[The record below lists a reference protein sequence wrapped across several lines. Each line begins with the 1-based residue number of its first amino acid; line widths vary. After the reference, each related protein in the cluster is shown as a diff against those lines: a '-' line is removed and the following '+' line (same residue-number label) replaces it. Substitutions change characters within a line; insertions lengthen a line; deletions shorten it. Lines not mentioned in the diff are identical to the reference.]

1 MSDMS
6 EIIKESLDGI
16 KSFADPQNVI
26 GDPIQT
32 PSGVTIIP
40 ISKLTVGFAG
50 GGADYGQKKL
60 THTQNFGC
68 ATGTGVSVTPIAFL
82 TVAPDSTVNIISIN
96 DEKTTSDRFITM
108 IERSPEIIERIKH
121 VMS

>member
-16 KSFADPQNVI
+16 KSFADSEKIV
-26 GDPIQT
+26 GDAIHT

-60 THTQNFGC
+60 SHAQNFGC
-68 ATGTGVSVTPIAFL
+68 AAGTGVSVTPIAFL
-82 TVAPDSTVNIISIN
+82 TVTPDSTISIIPIN

-108 IERSPEIIERIKH
+108 IERSPEIIERIKNI
-121 VMS
+121 MS

>member
-16 KSFADPQNVI
+16 KVFADPKKII
-26 GDPIQT
+26 GDVIQT

-50 GGADYGQKKL
+50 GGADFGQKKL
-60 THTQNFGC
+60 SHTQNFGC
-68 ATGTGVSVTPIAFL
+68 ASGTGVSVTPIAFL
-82 TVAPDSTVNIISIN
+82 TVTPDSTVNLITVN
-96 DEKTTSDRFITM
+96 DEKTASDRFITM
-108 IERSPEIIERIKH
+108 IERSPEIIERIKN